1 LLDCSAILLAN
12 SLTVISSGIFISR
25 FIGFEFSSISSLVKS
40 LFSLSLAL
48 LRDAKLLALVS
59 ISSLKAL
66 DTVNFNSLFFVP
78 ALPFS
83 ADSLLSHLVALC
95 SANLRFS

>member
-1 LLDCSAILLAN
+1 
-12 SLTVISSGIFISR
+12 
-25 FIGFEFSSISSLVKS
+25 
-40 LFSLSLAL
+40 

-78 ALPFS
+78 IFPFT
-83 ADSLLSHLVALC
+83 ADSFLSLLVALC
-95 SANLRFS
+95 SASLRLSKLFVIGGAEDFEKVLTLGVKEEVLLLNSSGFLF